1 MLLHE
6 ECRTTGRRFAGLA
19 GGACYLLFGKFSWK
33 KVDIF
38 SSLEVKNIHIAETFL
53 KQNSTQRER
62 GKKLARRNPTVEK
75 KDQD

>member
-1 MLLHE
+1 MLLHKE
-6 ECRTTGRRFAGLA
+6 TTGRRFAGLV
-19 GGACYLLFGKFSWK
+19 GVACYLLFGKFSWK
-33 KVDIF
+33 KVDIC

-62 GKKLARRNPTVEK
+62 GKNLVRMKPTAKK